1 MLSEFIEGDI
11 DETIIHLTGA
21 MTNVGPMTLHV
32 GGQASGQASGQAGGQ
47 AATIMLD
54 AQNWRM
60 GL

>member
-1 MLSEFIEGDI
+1 
-11 DETIIHLTGA
+11 

-32 GGQASGQASGQAGGQ
+32 GGQASGQAGGQ

>member
-1 MLSEFIEGDI
+1 
-11 DETIIHLTGA
+11 

-60 GL
+60 GECVKVFL